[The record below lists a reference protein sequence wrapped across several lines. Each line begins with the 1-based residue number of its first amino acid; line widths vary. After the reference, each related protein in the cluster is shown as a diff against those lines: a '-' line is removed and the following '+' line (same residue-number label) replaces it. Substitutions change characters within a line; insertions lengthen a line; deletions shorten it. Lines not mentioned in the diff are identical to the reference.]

1 MLNTIQLS
9 YQRFPAI
16 LPDFPRAP
24 LFALDFQNMSS
35 IEDPSDRS
43 TMTNPQNEQRPE
55 STVSHAANE
64 QATSEQYSDSI
75 YFETFD
81 APSEHF
87 DTTKTPCE
95 DRWKD
100 YQPEHEVADDTTTD
114 LDPWNASIHQYRA
127 EPPSTRSARL
137 ASKKKRSGRGI
148 PSPGT
153 DGRHER
159 VKAQASKTK
168 RGVVCRRRREE
179 SLSWGF

>member
-35 IEDPSDRS
+35 IEDPSGWS

-64 QATSEQYSDSI
+64 QATPEQYPDST

-100 YQPEHEVADDTTTD
+100 YQLEHEVADDTTTD
-114 LDPWNASIHQYRA
+114 FDPWNASIHQHRA
-127 EPPSTRSARL
+127 ELPSTRNARL
-137 ASKKKRSGRGI
+137 ASKKKRSGRGT